1 MNKNI
6 YIVVSEKY
14 TKSINISTY
23 SMIALTTQ
31 EDVENFVKQNARAVI
46 FKAGSCRQ
54 TENALHRLTAFFNK
68 YPDIPAARID
78 VVSHRNAS
86 NMATGLSGKKHESP
100 QVLVFK
106 AGECIFEANHW
117 RIEAITL
124 IDIVESYLTDRS
136 AKKIQ

>member
-1 MNKNI
+1 VNKNI

-23 SMIALTTQ
+23 TMIALTTQ
-31 EDVENFVKQNARAVI
+31 EDVESFVKQNALAVI

-54 TENALHRLTAFFNK
+54 TENALHRLTAFFKK
-68 YPDIPAARID
+68 YTDIPAAKVD
-78 VVSHRNAS
+78 VVSHRSAS

-100 QVLVFK
+100 QVLLFK
-106 AGECIFEANHW
+106 DGKCIFEANHW

-124 IDIVESYLTDRS
+124 IDAVESYAHDRS
-136 AKKIQ
+136 A